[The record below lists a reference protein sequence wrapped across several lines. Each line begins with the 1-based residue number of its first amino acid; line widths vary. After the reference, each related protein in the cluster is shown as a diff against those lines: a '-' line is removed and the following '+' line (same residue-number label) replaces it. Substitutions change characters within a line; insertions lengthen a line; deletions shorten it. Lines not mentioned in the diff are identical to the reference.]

1 MNSKHYLD
9 TDVYTMAMKR
19 IEYIFNH
26 FKTITV
32 AFSGGKDSGVMLNL
46 VVDYC
51 KHHDVSD
58 HNLYV
63 SFLDYEVQYT
73 ETINYVE
80 RTLNNLPDY
89 FNILHICMP
98 FCVATSTSSYEDLWR
113 PWDPNKEELWVR
125 KLPKNSININNHHF
139 DFWDSSMV
147 DYQFQDKLNTWIG
160 KQHNDDHSITLIGIR
175 AAESMVRYMR
185 TITKNRKENVNYVL
199 KMNGGYYQGFP
210 IYDWNVEDIWIANGK
225 FAWDYNKIYDL
236 YYEAGL
242 SVNQMRVA
250 SPFLSSG
257 HADLQLYK
265 AIEPDL
271 WAKML
276 GRVDGVN
283 FAGIYGNTSLMGW
296 KNLKLPKGHTW
307 KSYLKFLLETLPEKT
322 SKKYQKMFKTSEDFW
337 KDKGG
342 TLEQETIDQLEEQ
355 GYDFEITDSPYK
367 TDKKA
372 VRFNEYP
379 DDMTINNFRAIP
391 SYKRMVVTI
400 LRGDTVGTYM
410 GFSRTKAQMEKR
422 KKAMEK
428 YKNIF

>member
-9 TDVYTMAMKR
+9 IDVYAMAMKR
-19 IEYIFNH
+19 IEYIFEH
-26 FKTITV
+26 FKTITI

-51 KHHDVSD
+51 NTHDVAD
-58 HNLYV
+58 HNIYV

-73 ETINYVE
+73 ETIKYVE
-80 RTLNNLPDY
+80 RTLSSLPEY
-89 FNILHICMP
+89 FHVLHICMP
-98 FCVATSTSSYEDLWR
+98 FCVSTTTSSYEDIWR

-125 KLPKNSININNHHF
+125 KLPKDSVNINNHHF
-139 DFWDSSMV
+139 DFWDSSMI
-147 DYQFQDKLNTWIG
+147 DYQFQDKLNTWVG
-160 KQHNDDHSITLIGIR
+160 NQHNDKHSITLIGIR
-175 AAESMVRYMR
+175 ASESMVRYMR

-199 KMNGGYYQGFP
+199 EMTGGYYQGFP
-210 IYDWNVEDIWIANGK
+210 IYDWNVEDVWIANGK

-250 SPFLSSG
+250 SPFVSYG
-257 HADLQLYK
+257 HADLELYK

-296 KNLKLPKGHTW
+296 KNLKLPEGHTW
-307 KSYLKFLLETLPEKT
+307 KSYLKFLLDTLPEKT

-342 TLEQETIDQLEEQ
+342 TLEDETIQQLQ
-355 GYDFEITDSPYK
+355 SNGYDIELTDSPYQ

-410 GFSRTKAQMEKR
+410 GFSRTKEQMEKR